1 MSNRNVIIFSGLL
14 LPASETFIRAQGEGL
29 QQFTAQYVGT
39 RRVKGLDLPSDRTF
53 VVNSSGAWGMAQ
65 EGVFKL
71 SGRAPKL
78 RQHIRYLQPA
88 LLHAHFGV
96 CGALALPIVQSLN
109 LPMIVTFHGLDATM
123 KDEYARHAS
132 LTHRVYLQRRE
143 VLKQQ
148 AKLFIG
154 VSEFIKSK
162 LIEQGFPS
170 DRVVAHAI
178 GVDTHSFKHDPSV
191 LREPV
196 VLFVGRLAEKKGC
209 EYLIRAMAQVQSTLP
224 EVELVIIGD
233 GVLRTE
239 LEALAK
245 QSLRRYKFLGFQSPE
260 TVKSW
265 MNRAQLL
272 AVPSITA
279 ANGDSEGLPTVA
291 VEAQAM
297 GLPVVGSI
305 HAGIPQAI
313 LHEETGLLAPER
325 DWRELAHVM
334 LHILKDPELWQ
345 RFSSAGQARSRTH
358 FDLYQQNRLL
368 EDLYESVILGDL

>member
-1 MSNRNVIIFSGLL
+1 MPNRNVIIFSGLL

-39 RRVKGLDLPSDRTF
+39 RRVKGLDLPGDRTF
-53 VVNSSGAWGMAQ
+53 VVNSGGAWGMAQ

-71 SGRAPKL
+71 SGSASKL
-78 RQHIRYLQPA
+78 RQHLRHLQPA

-132 LTHRVYLQRRE
+132 LTHRVYLHRRE
-143 VLKQQ
+143 ALKQQ

-154 VSEFIKSK
+154 VSEFVKSK

-178 GVDTHSFKHDPSV
+178 GIDTHSFQLDPSV
-191 LREPV
+191 PREPV
-196 VLFVGRLAEKKGC
+196 VLFVGRLTEKKGC
-209 EYLIRAMAQVQSTLP
+209 EYLIRAMVQVQSILP
-224 EVELVIIGD
+224 DVELVVIGD
-233 GVLRTE
+233 GLLRTE
-239 LEALAK
+239 LETLAK
-245 QSLRRYKFLGFQSPE
+245 SLLRRYKFLGLQPLE
-260 TVKSW
+260 MVKSW

-279 ANGDSEGLPTVA
+279 PNGDSEGLPTVA

-313 LHEETGLLAPER
+313 LHEETGLLASER
-325 DWRELAHVM
+325 DYEGLADAM
-334 LHILKDPELWQ
+334 LRILKDPELWQ
-345 RFSSAGQARSRTH
+345 RFSLAGQTRSRAH
-358 FDLYQQNRLL
+358 FNLHQQNRIL
-368 EDLYESVILGDL
+368 ENLYESVIRGDL